1 MGSCRG
7 NEKLVLRYG
16 IRTRCNTQMNDISIV
31 KGYTIIYPERIHNGM
46 FFVCP
51 NADIPKRF

>member
-1 MGSCRG
+1 
-7 NEKLVLRYG
+7 
-16 IRTRCNTQMNDISIV
+16 MNDISIV
-31 KGYTIIYPERIHNGM
+31 KGYTIIYPELIHNGM